1 MDRVKRP
8 RDMISSALDQGVAPG
23 ASTPASTVD
32 RNPSGDPIASIKC
45 GTIIGPVT
53 AIVAAIAIR
62 IGWVGIAVGIGWVP
76 IAVGIGGI
84 AVARKLPLT
93 YSLVSEK
100 DFRWWRSFPPVSTS
114 SRCDRT

>member
-1 MDRVKRP
+1 
-8 RDMISSALDQGVAPG
+8 
-23 ASTPASTVD
+23 VD

-84 AVARKLPLT
+84 AVAIVIGWVVAIR
-93 YSLVSEK
+93 VG
-100 DFRWWRSFPPVSTS
+100 
-114 SRCDRT
+114 RTR